1 MSGDD
6 QLLLVIAGMHLL
18 GILFAL
24 VLILPA
30 LRDQPPPA
38 QGTDSGSEG
47 GWGHGPMPPKPP
59 VPPRGGLP
67 LPDASPARV
76 RLRDHRR
83 LPELLP
89 QPERRPSREPQRTP
103 VRTH

>member
-1 MSGDD
+1 MSADD

-18 GILFAL
+18 GIVFAL

-30 LRDQPPPA
+30 LRDPPPPA
-38 QGTDSGSEG
+38 HGTDSGSG
-47 GWGHGPMPPKPP
+47 GGGGHRPLRPKTPDS
-59 VPPRGGLP
+59 PRGGLP

-89 QPERRPSREPQRTP
+89 KPDRRPSREPERLP
-103 VRTH
+103 VRVP